1 MANEELTINEAFDK
15 LDTILK
21 EMENP
26 ELSLEK
32 SFEKYNEGLNLV
44 KYCNSSI
51 DKIEQKLT
59 VLECE

>member
-15 LDTILK
+15 LETILK

-26 ELSLEK
+26 ELSLEE

>member
-15 LDTILK
+15 LETILK

>member
-15 LDTILK
+15 LEMILK

-26 ELSLEK
+26 ELSLEE